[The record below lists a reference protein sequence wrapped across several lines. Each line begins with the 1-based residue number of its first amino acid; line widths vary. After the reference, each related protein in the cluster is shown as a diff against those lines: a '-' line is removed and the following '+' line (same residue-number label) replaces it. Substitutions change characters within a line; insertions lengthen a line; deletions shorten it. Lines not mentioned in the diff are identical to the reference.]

1 MEVRDE
7 VFTAEGWLKHG
18 GGAQYLTNQAALIIC
33 GGARKS
39 VSTVRVRSGNAATSS
54 CATPGAPSND
64 AAGQVLHPT
73 PRALSNSNAFNKF
86 PVRYQIQTS

>member
-39 VSTVRVRSGNAATSS
+39 GRTVRVPSGAAAKVEFRT
-54 CATPGAPSND
+54 
-64 AAGQVLHPT
+64 AGRPL
-73 PRALSNSNAFNKF
+73 K
-86 PVRYQIQTS
+86 